1 VTVGARAVAVLA
13 TVIVAVSLTGPV
25 ASGAPASGPV
35 AIPASVPASIPA
47 AAVVAAEP
55 LPQPQTDG
63 ATSRQRAD
71 DILARPEFRP
81 AQPSLFTRALRW
93 LGDLLGRLLTGLFT
107 GGVGSALAWGI
118 LALIVA
124 GIVVLLTRIGRTV
137 QAEPVRGAATMAVEV
152 HRTPVQW
159 RREAEACEARG
170 EWKDGLRC
178 RYRGLIADLVSRRVV
193 RDLPGRTTGEY
204 RADVA
209 VTLPDAAPDFAGAS
223 ELFER
228 AWYGDRPTGPE
239 ESARFRELADH
250 VVERAGRPTRGTAV
264 DVEPV
269 PA

>member
-1 VTVGARAVAVLA
+1 MSGLVATL
-13 TVIVAVSLTGPV
+13 TLSVAGL
-25 ASGAPASGPV
+25 
-35 AIPASVPASIPA
+35 A
-47 AAVVAAEP
+47 AAAAGP

-63 ATSRQRAD
+63 ATTRGRAA

-81 AQPSLFTRALRW
+81 AQPSLVTRALRG
-93 LGDLLGRLLTGLFT
+93 LGDLVGRLLSGLFT

-124 GIVVLLTRIGRTV
+124 GIVVLLTRLSRTV
-137 QAEPVRGAATMAVEV
+137 QAEPVRGAASMAVEV
-152 HRTPVQW
+152 HRTPIEW
-159 RREAEACEARG
+159 RREAESCEARG

-178 RYRGLIADLVSRRVV
+178 RYRGLIADLVTRRVV

-209 VTLPDAAPDFAGAS
+209 ATLTDAAADFSGAS

-228 AWYGDRPTGPE
+228 AWYGDRPTGPD

-250 VVERAGRPTRGTAV
+250 VIERAGRPARDAAA
-264 DVEPV
+264 DVQAV